1 MEILFP
7 YYFLIFIMHKLT
19 YHKENHM
26 IPLDPNK
33 AAKLGETWGKSV
45 TDSVFG
51 IVDVVDNHK
60 KKAAQINANNE
71 ANKGAIAHNKNVNEQ
86 QKILKDIAM
95 AEEARSQEIAILQA
109 MSPAQRDAYH
119 KAKIAAAKAKAKKE
133 LEEANARAETEEL
146 IQAVVLLFIGVPF
159 IIYFFLF
166 FMVTIFAFSDRSTY
180 RDIAP
185 YVPFAQTV
193 YGR

>member
-1 MEILFP
+1 
-7 YYFLIFIMHKLT
+7 
-19 YHKENHM
+19 M

-33 AAKLGETWGKSV
+33 AAKLGETWGKTV

-60 KKAAQINANNE
+60 KKMAHVNAVNE
-71 ANKGAIAHNKNVNEQ
+71 ANKGAIEHNKNVNTQ

-95 AEEARSQEIAILQA
+95 AEEARSQEIAMLQA

-133 LEEANARAETEEL
+133 LEEANARAEMQEL
-146 IQAVVLLFIGVPF
+146 MQIFGLVFIGIPIV
-159 IIYFFLF
+159 IYFFAF
-166 FMVTIFAFSDRSTY
+166 MMVTIFAFSDRSSY
-180 RDIAP
+180 RQIAP
-185 YVPFAQTV
+185 YVPFAQSI

>member
-1 MEILFP
+1 
-7 YYFLIFIMHKLT
+7 
-19 YHKENHM
+19 M

-33 AAKLGETWGKSV
+33 AAKLGETWGKTV

-60 KKAAQINANNE
+60 KKMAHVNALNE
-71 ANKGAIAHNKNVNEQ
+71 ANKGAIEHNKNVNAQ

-95 AEEARSQEIAILQA
+95 AEEARSQEIAMLQA

-133 LEEANARAETEEL
+133 LE
-146 IQAVVLLFIGVPF
+146 
-159 IIYFFLF
+159 
-166 FMVTIFAFSDRSTY
+166 
-180 RDIAP
+180 
-185 YVPFAQTV
+185 
-193 YGR
+193 

>member
-1 MEILFP
+1 
-7 YYFLIFIMHKLT
+7 
-19 YHKENHM
+19 M

-95 AEEARSQEIAILQA
+95 AEEARSQEIAMLQA

-133 LEEANARAETEEL
+133 LEEANAKAEMGESMEAVGL
-146 IQAVVLLFIGVPF
+146 IFVGIPLVV
-159 IIYFFLF
+159 YFFLF
-166 FMVTIFAFSDRSTY
+166 FMVTVFAYTDRSTY
-180 RDIAP
+180 RQFAP

-193 YGR
+193 YGKY

>member
-1 MEILFP
+1 
-7 YYFLIFIMHKLT
+7 
-19 YHKENHM
+19 M
-26 IPLDPNK
+26 IPLDPKK
-33 AAKLGETWGKSV
+33 AQKLGEEWGKV
-45 TDSVFG
+45 ATDSVFG
-51 IVDVVDNHK
+51 IVDVLDKHK
-60 KKAAQINANNE
+60 KDMAHVKAVNE
-71 ANKGAIAHNKNVNEQ
+71 ANKGAIEHNKKVNEQ

-95 AEEARSQEIAILQA
+95 AEEARAQEIAMLQA

-146 IQAVVLLFIGVPF
+146 LQAIGLVFIGIPLVL
-159 IIYFFLF
+159 YFFAF
-166 FMVTIFAFSDRSTY
+166 MMVTIFAFSDRSSY
-180 RDIAP
+180 RQIAP